1 MNVTYIGFGGTM
13 DVPCYKDEKG
23 NLYFDVND
31 GKNGLNLYS
40 GACLTSYGEILYSNY
55 SAEEIA
61 FMSKL
66 QHRCKIR
73 YHKNQ
78 QIDISE
84 FIKHDF

>member
-40 GACLTSYGEILYSNY
+40 GAYITSNG
-55 SAEEIA
+55 
-61 FMSKL
+61 
-66 QHRCKIR
+66 
-73 YHKNQ
+73 
-78 QIDISE
+78 DICGQTN
-84 FIKHDF
+84 I